1 MGKQEQSKRN
11 IERGGARHRQRERE
25 MLRRR
30 DRGGRDINSIS
41 GDSFIS
47 QELNINCHTKGT

>member
-30 DRGGRDINSIS
+30 DRGGRDRERVGEQTGRQREDILKIA
-41 GDSFIS
+41 G
-47 QELNINCHTKGT
+47 L